1 MNNFSGREKRA
12 RCRGRAGHH
21 ASIGAHLSLSLDLGL
36 GIQLQLARRAL
47 GSPAHVDTSTLR
59 CCVVARFREMRFCHE
74 SHHHLGALFSV
85 VCPNYLPMRC
95 QNKYTRHNC
104 LLVFCREFAIDYDIF
119 FFCRSTSKSSSN
131 GSHQTSPAP
140 RRRRPH
146 GGGGRGP
153 VSGPAGGLLHR
164 TQVPRVERGARR
176 GGARLTHARRRSR
189 VTCVPRTCS
198 SSGMIYFLTV
208 GTRPVIRRVRTA
220 PPRPW
225 NPIDTHR

>member
-1 MNNFSGREKRA
+1 MDGRVITRVSALTSALALTSGSGYSFSWRVA
-12 RCRGRAGHH
+12 PLAPQLI
-21 ASIGAHLSLSLDLGL
+21 SIRVLCDA
-36 GIQLQLARRAL
+36 AL
-47 GSPAHVDTSTLR
+47 WLEVPG
-59 CCVVARFREMRFCHE
+59 EMRFCHE

-85 VCPNYLPMRC
+85 VCPNYLPIRC
-95 QNKYTRHNC
+95 QNKYTRHDC
-104 LLVFCREFAIDYDIF
+104 LLVFCSEFAIDYALF
-119 FFCRSTSKSSSN
+119 YVRRSTSKSSSN

-225 NPIDTHR
+225 NPID